1 MKPEQSRGSQAS
13 SRKDSY
19 PSVSALQLN
28 ATTLERRKTPSQEL
42 GSRSQGYFKKNVF
55 ILAVAGFAACYL
67 GWFMKN

>member
-42 GSRSQGYFKKNVF
+42 GSRSQGYFKKMSSSSPLQDSP
-55 ILAVAGFAACYL
+55 LAI
-67 GWFMKN
+67 